1 MFSQFHDITNITAP
15 HITDFFMLSIETGTP
30 LLRRTN
36 TYSPTQCI
44 KVLYLQNWVQF
55 LSMIYLL
62 QLKKFIEE
70 RVGQLYDLDNIMDMV
85 EGYKNKKHEFYI

>member
-1 MFSQFHDITNITAP
+1 
-15 HITDFFMLSIETGTP
+15 
-30 LLRRTN
+30 
-36 TYSPTQCI
+36 
-44 KVLYLQNWVQF
+44 
-55 LSMIYLL
+55 MIYLL